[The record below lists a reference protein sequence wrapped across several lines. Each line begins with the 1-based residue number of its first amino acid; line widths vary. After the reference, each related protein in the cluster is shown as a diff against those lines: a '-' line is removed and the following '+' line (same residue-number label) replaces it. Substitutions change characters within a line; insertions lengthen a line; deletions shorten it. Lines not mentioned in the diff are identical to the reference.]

1 MVNPLHTTT
10 LEPWDD
16 DIGADHTD
24 FIDKS
29 RRPELN
35 PLKGGW
41 VAYSLSKEGVK
52 VRNIVVYSFIYNMM
66 NN

>member
-1 MVNPLHTTT
+1 MINPLHPTT
-10 LEPWDD
+10 LKPWDD

-35 PLKGGW
+35 PYKGGHVVW
-41 VAYSLSKEGVK
+41 ALGSQQCTI
-52 VRNIVVYSFIYNMM
+52 RNIVVYSFIYNMM